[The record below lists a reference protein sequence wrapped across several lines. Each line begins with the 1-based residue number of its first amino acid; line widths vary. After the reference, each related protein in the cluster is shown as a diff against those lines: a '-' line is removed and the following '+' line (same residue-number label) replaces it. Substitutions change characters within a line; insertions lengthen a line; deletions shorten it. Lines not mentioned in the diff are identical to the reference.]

1 MKMRKIV
8 LAGLLVIGL
17 MVSVG
22 LVNAVQNG
30 YGPGDGD
37 GVCDGDGP
45 GPGDGVCD
53 GDGECKKNSYG
64 YGEGDGICNGVCDGD
79 CEQFQHQ
86 KEKGNCNR
94 NRAGSEDII
103 E

>member
-1 MKMRKIV
+1 MRKIV
-8 LAGLLVIGL
+8 LASLLVISL
-17 MVSVG
+17 MISVG
-22 LVNAVQNG
+22 LVNAVKNG

-53 GDGECKKNSYG
+53 GDGIGNKNSYG
-64 YGEGDGICNGVCDGD
+64 YGDGDGICNGICDGD
-79 CEQFQHQ
+79 SEQFQHQ
-86 KEKGNCNR
+86 KAKGNCYKNR
-94 NRAGSEDII
+94 LGFEDII

>member
-1 MKMRKIV
+1 MRKIA
-8 LAGLLVIGL
+8 LAGLFVISL
-17 MVSVG
+17 MISVG
-22 LVNAVQNG
+22 FVNAVQNS

-53 GDGECKKNSYG
+53 GDGEGKKNSYG
-64 YGEGDGICNGVCDGD
+64 YGDGDGICNGICDGD
-79 CEQFQHQ
+79 SEQFQHQ
-86 KEKGNCNR
+86 KAKGNCYKKR
-94 NRAGSEDII
+94 TGSEDIT